1 MVINRMKVLVFY
13 FVIRLYGYKFLD
25 LWEII
30 YVYYIFYYYWYQFIY
45 IDCV

>member
-30 YVYYIFYYYWYQFIY
+30 YVYVYYIFLLLLVLVY
-45 IDCV
+45 IQ

>member
-30 YVYYIFYYYWYQFIY
+30 YVYYIFLLLLVLVY
-45 IDCV
+45 IQ